1 MEKIPENLRNSELTK
16 YLEKNGLPLIH
27 EGKVRNTFQ
36 IDNDRLLIVA
46 TDRISIFDFVLNA
59 EIPRKGE
66 VLTALTHFWLTGPL
80 KEYKN
85 HLIYSEMGD
94 HTNQAYDLQFY
105 NLWDLPIERCLV
117 VQNLSGLVWSFEMI
131 YRYHLGGSVYKKY
144 LATGKAGGHELPR
157 NLPQWSKLNEPIF
170 TPSTKEEV
178 GHDVNVDV
186 DYFFAEMKKANKDE
200 IAHEMANEL
209 ARLYYEAYAY
219 AKERGILILD
229 TKFEVADRII
239 IDEILT
245 PDSSR
250 FAEASDWEQAMKEG
264 RDPYFKDKQPVRE
277 WGKKI
282 ATPFG
287 VTGIDKL
294 KPENEEHISFVHG
307 LVVSDEII
315 KDCAERYLWIF
326 EKLTGESLDSY
337 QKRAMGV

>member
-80 KEYKN
+80 KNYQN
-85 HLIYSEMGD
+85 HLVPSRMGD
-94 HTNQAYDLQFY
+94 HANQAYDLQFY
-105 NLWDLPIERCLV
+105 NLGKLPVERCLV
-117 VQNLSGLVWSFEMI
+117 VQNLSGEVWSFEMI
-131 YRYHLGGSVYKKY
+131 YRHHLGGSVYKKY
-144 LATGKAGGHELPR
+144 LKTGKAGGHELPH

-178 GHDVNVDV
+178 GHDVNVDAA
-186 DYFFAEMKKANKDE
+186 YFFAEMEKRDKGEEAVE
-200 IAHEMANEL
+200 VASGL
-209 ARLYYEAYAY
+209 ARLYHEAYVY
-219 AKERGILILD
+219 AKEKGIIILD
-229 TKFEVADRII
+229 TKFEVANYTIV
-239 IDEILT
+239 DEILT

-250 FAEASDWEQAMKEG
+250 FAEVDDWEQAMKEG
-264 RDPYFKDKQPVRE
+264 RDPNFKDKQPVRE
-277 WGKKI
+277 WGKNI
-282 ATPFG
+282 ETPFG
-287 VTGIDKL
+287 VNGINNLD
-294 KPENEEHISFVHG
+294 PENEEHVAFVHS
-307 LVVSDEII
+307 LEVPTEII
-315 KDCAERYLWIF
+315 KDCTTRYLWIF
-326 EKLTGESLDSY
+326 EKLTGEKLDDY